1 MKAAGSSTIFGSCAL
16 VWVLMLAM
24 APGISAEKPAYAVG
38 QQWTYLID
46 GKEAA
51 APLEIVSAGTHP
63 RAGAGLE
70 IRLSSLPISDGSTM
84 MVTIRISEVALK
96 KSTVRMVRE
105 NPGQKPIAGVPEWNA
120 ASWIFE
126 TPLDEALENMRSGLE
141 ASLNTKCEFDREK
154 MLALDQDA
162 FDQDMNG
169 GWRKLGNVP
178 KCQSVAA
185 DLIRDYRLRHKN
197 EASILYW
204 HEGQMRAG
212 TGQKVE
218 AIALFEKS
226 RHVPDNGTGWNQYVE
241 ATVAFLRGDRKAF
254 DAARNE
260 LAALPK
266 PAGWDVKT
274 PDGTPVAWPMNLGVV
289 DGLGKCFDRPYSEAY
304 GVCR

>member
-1 MKAAGSSTIFGSCAL
+1 MQVC
-16 VWVLMLAM
+16 VLLLIAM
-24 APGISAEKPAYAVG
+24 PGIPAGKSAYSVG
-38 QQWTYLID
+38 QQWTYLIN
-46 GKEAA
+46 GKEAV
-51 APLEIVSAGTHP
+51 APLEIVGAGIHP
-63 RAGAGLE
+63 RAGAGLD
-70 IRLSSLPISDGSTM
+70 IRLNSLPLSDGSTM
-84 MVTIRISEVALK
+84 MVTVRISEVALK
-96 KSTVRMVRE
+96 KSTVRMVRDD
-105 NPGQKPIAGVPEWNA
+105 PGQKPIAGFPEWNA

-126 TPLDEALENMRSGLE
+126 TSVDDALKSLRIGLE
-141 ASLNTKCEFDREK
+141 ASLNTNCEFDREK

-178 KCQSVAA
+178 QCQAVAA
-185 DLIRDYRLRHKN
+185 DLIRDYRVHHKN

-204 HEGQMRAG
+204 HEGQMRASI
-212 TGQKVE
+212 GQKVE

-226 RHVPDNGTGWNQYVE
+226 RHVPDNGTGWNQYVD

-260 LAALPK
+260 LVALPK
-266 PAGWDVKT
+266 PADWDTKT
-274 PDGTPVAWPMNLGVV
+274 PDGTPVPWPMNLGVV